1 MRPIRRHKVVDRR
14 KALGKVLFRNG
25 AESASISLVNRTQLQ
40 ILSEERARDA
50 EALLDVG
57 RWSGAYYLAGYAV
70 ECGLKAC
77 IAKLTQQH
85 DFPDQKFVNSSFTH
99 KIEDLIKLA
108 GLGLQRDTDVKS
120 KPLLGS
126 NWLIIKDWNEV
137 ARYQCWTELHARKL
151 VSAVTDTTN
160 GVLPWI
166 RIHW

>member
-1 MRPIRRHKVVDRR
+1 M
-14 KALGKVLFRNG
+14 
-25 AESASISLVNRTQLQ
+25 NRSQLQ
-40 ILSEERARDA
+40 ILAEERARDA
-50 EALLDVG
+50 EALLNAG
-57 RWSGAYYLAGYAV
+57 RWSGAYYLAGYAI

-99 KIEDLIKLA
+99 KIEELVRLA
-108 GLGLQRDTDVKS
+108 GLGLQRETDVKA

-126 NWLIIKDWNEV
+126 NWQIIKDWNEV
-137 ARYQCWTELHARKL
+137 TRYQCWTEPQARKL

-166 RIHW
+166 RVHW